1 MKTRSIL
8 QWIVVASVLAAAV
21 GYSLAMAT
29 VGLGFAQ
36 GLKQTAK
43 MIDSRLLGGRL
54 LALLKH
60 EHIPATVPPPP
71 AAAYDW
77 LGNQALL
84 SIAHGLGP
92 QLWGGINSRATFEEG
107 YIRGFRIF
115 EVDLAITSDGR
126 LVFFHGADER
136 QLDRTSWQQYVDR
149 LRIEGLD
156 PLEFAQLVE
165 WARRNSELRFV
176 LDVKNRFDDAYRLA
190 RAAIGSPALGQSFIP
205 QIYHFDQL
213 EQFRADHFF
222 AGEIFTSYQSGL
234 STTAILQAAE
244 RLQVRVVTLT
254 RERVDQLRQVP
265 ASVVILT
272 HPVDDAFD
280 AARLRA
286 RGIRGIYTSYVSPAS
301 APEVFAPWPNGC
313 QPGSQ
318 WKECHFMT
326 ATSPEKT
333 PSR

>member
-1 MKTRSIL
+1 
-8 QWIVVASVLAAAV
+8 
-21 GYSLAMAT
+21 
-29 VGLGFAQ
+29 
-36 GLKQTAK
+36 

-54 LALLKH
+54 LAFVRP
-60 EHIPATVPPPP
+60 EHIPDTVPPPP

-84 SIAHGLGP
+84 PIAHGLGP
-92 QLWGGINSRATFEEG
+92 QLWGGINSRSTFEEG

-115 EVDLAITSDGR
+115 EVDLAVTSDGH
-126 LVFFHGADER
+126 LVCFHGADEQ
-136 QLDRTSWQQYVDR
+136 QLDRTSWQQYVDN
-149 LRIEGLD
+149 LQTEGLH

-165 WARRNSELRFV
+165 WARRDSELRFV
-176 LDVKNRFDDAYRLA
+176 LDVKNRFDDAYRLV

-213 EQFRADHFF
+213 AQFRVDHFF

-234 STTAILQAAE
+234 STPAILQAAE

-254 RERVDQLRQVP
+254 RERVDRLHNVP

-286 RGIRGIYTSYVSPAS
+286 RGIRGIYTSYVTPAS

-313 QPGSQ
+313 RPGSQ
-318 WKECHFMT
+318 WKECHFIT
-326 ATSPEKT
+326 VACREKVRGNENRCLL
-333 PSR
+333 PNSSEGAR